1 MVGQD
6 HVSRA
11 LGNALRSGRPAQGYL
26 FSGPRGTG
34 KTTTAR
40 ILARCLNCQSFPA
53 PTAEPCGTC
62 DSCRRTGQPDWMD
75 VVEVDAAS
83 SARRIDEMR
92 EWLETVRY
100 APVACRYRI
109 TIMDEAHQI
118 QDQAASALLKTLEEP
133 PPHLVVILCT
143 THPWEILGTIRSR
156 LQHYVLRKPGLP
168 ALVKVLDR
176 VARAEDIQTSESAL
190 DILARA
196 ADGSYRDALGLLDQ
210 IATYADNRVEA
221 SDALELLGAVARET
235 IFELVDLMAGGD
247 AAGGFELLE
256 TVLDGPVNPEQA
268 MRGLVNHLRYLCLLQ
283 QGARPRDE
291 WSFSPEEIARL
302 QAQANQL
309 PDAQVVRGLD
319 LLSDAQLRIRHG
331 GADPRLQLEL
341 VAARLARPALD
352 ASAGA
357 LAARVE
363 ALESAA
369 PRAVSPPPPPLAVA
383 VPAPAPPASHVVLEG
398 ELPGGRSR
406 AGATGARRAR
416 APGARSA
423 RGARRGGPR
432 APRPPV
438 AARARGARAR
448 RAAHAR
454 VPRRLPPGGG
464 GRADPRGHRHQ
475 PDARRDAG
483 EARAPR
489 AGAGGRRGRGGAHA
503 GGGLPGR
510 GPGEHG
516 GPGAGRAGAPRRR
529 RTARGPEDHV
539 QRRRGR
545 RRARRPGR
553 AMMAMNPQKMMKQM
567 QKMQEDMQRVQMEL
581 QQESVTASAGGGA
594 VTARV
599 SGGLELME
607 ITIDPEAVDPDDVE
621 LLQDVI
627 VAAVNEAMRA
637 AQQLAQD
644 RLGAITGGLSGM
656 GLPGL

>member
-6 HVSRA
+6 HVARA

-256 TVLDGPVNPEQA
+256 TVLDGPVDPEQA

-291 WSFSPEEIARL
+291 WSFSPEEVARL

-369 PRAVSPPPPPLAVA
+369 PRTVTP
-383 VPAPAPPASHVVLEG
+383 PAPARGGGAGAGVRGERGGGGGRAAGRRPGPASRG
-398 ELPGGRSR
+398 AR
-406 AGATGARRAR
+406 AGCGA
-416 APGARSA
+416 GERSA
-423 RGARRGGPR
+423 RRGRGAGPR

-438 AARARGARAR
+438 AARARGAGAR
-448 RAAHAR
+448 CPTDAR
-454 VPRRLPPGGG
+454 VPRRLPPRGG
-464 GRADPRGHRHQ
+464 GRADPRGHGHQ

-489 AGAGGRRGRGGAHA
+489 AGAGGRRGRGGAGA
-503 GGGLPGR
+503 GGGVPGR
-510 GPGEHG
+510 DSGGHGDPGV
-516 GPGAGRAGAPRRR
+516 ARAGAPRRR
-529 RTARGPEDHV
+529 RHCSR
-539 QRRRGR
+539 
-545 RRARRPGR
+545 
-553 AMMAMNPQKMMKQM
+553 
-567 QKMQEDMQRVQMEL
+567 
-581 QQESVTASAGGGA
+581 
-594 VTARV
+594 
-599 SGGLELME
+599 
-607 ITIDPEAVDPDDVE
+607 I
-621 LLQDVI
+621 
-627 VAAVNEAMRA
+627 
-637 AQQLAQD
+637 
-644 RLGAITGGLSGM
+644 
-656 GLPGL
+656 

>member
-1 MVGQD
+1 MTESGTSLYNRHRPAAFADMVGQD

-11 LGNALRSGRPAQGYL
+11 LGNALRSGRPSQGYL

-40 ILARCLNCQSFPA
+40 ILARCLNCQSSPA

-62 DSCRRTGQPDWMD
+62 DSCRRTGHPDWMD

-176 VARAEDIQTSESAL
+176 VARAEGIHTTESAL

-210 IATYADNRVEA
+210 LATYADNRVEA
-221 SDALELLGAVARET
+221 ADALELLGAVARET

-247 AAGGFELLE
+247 AAGSFELLE
-256 TVLDGPVNPEQA
+256 TVLDGPVDPEQA
-268 MRGLVNHLRYLCLLQ
+268 MRGLVTHLRYVCLLQ
-283 QGARPRDE
+283 QGAQPRDE
-291 WSFSPEEIARL
+291 WAFSPEEIARL

-352 ASAGA
+352 AGAAA

-363 ALESAA
+363 ALEAGSVAGPP
-369 PRAVSPPPPPLAVA
+369 PRASHVPPPPAGGAEDSPPEPPRDVPAPEPEPPPPPHPETPADLDHFARIWPRVLDALERDAPPTCGFLDGSRPMSVDEGSLTVAVTSPMRAEMLGKPEHRERVRAAVEAVA
-383 VPAPAPPASHVVLEG
+383 GRSLEVEFEAGAAPGPEPEGSRAPAPRDDDALLEDLKTMFSAVEEGG
-398 ELPGGRSR
+398 ERGDPGG
-406 AGATGARRAR
+406 
-416 APGARSA
+416 P
-423 RGARRGGPR
+423 
-432 APRPPV
+432 
-438 AARARGARAR
+438 
-448 RAAHAR
+448 
-454 VPRRLPPGGG
+454 
-464 GRADPRGHRHQ
+464 
-475 PDARRDAG
+475 
-483 EARAPR
+483 
-489 AGAGGRRGRGGAHA
+489 
-503 GGGLPGR
+503 
-510 GPGEHG
+510 
-516 GPGAGRAGAPRRR
+516 
-529 RTARGPEDHV
+529 
-539 QRRRGR
+539 
-545 RRARRPGR
+545 
-553 AMMAMNPQKMMKQM
+553 
-567 QKMQEDMQRVQMEL
+567 
-581 QQESVTASAGGGA
+581 
-594 VTARV
+594 
-599 SGGLELME
+599 
-607 ITIDPEAVDPDDVE
+607 
-621 LLQDVI
+621 
-627 VAAVNEAMRA
+627 
-637 AQQLAQD
+637 
-644 RLGAITGGLSGM
+644 
-656 GLPGL
+656 